1 MILVKKL
8 MRRVRENPL
17 LGKEIFYT
25 ARHSDMDREEVR
37 QLIHNI
43 GHIEHLTNC
52 HDNVIYLAE
61 KSRFLDSLDESIIK
75 YVQRKRGLIA
85 I

>member
-8 MRRVRENPL
+8 MRRARENPL
-17 LGKEIFYT
+17 LRKEIFYT
-25 ARHSDMDREEVR
+25 ARHSDMDRGEVR
-37 QLIHNI
+37 QLILNI

-52 HDNVIYLAE
+52 PDYIIFLAG
-61 KSRFLDSLDESIIK
+61 KSRFSNSVDESIIK
-75 YVQRKRGLIA
+75 YVQGRRLGIT